1 MQYKPVK
8 SLPQY
13 KSYESYLEKLLWIEK
28 RSASEQDEVDQL
40 ITLIKKWDEVN
51 GSTSHVLPPAPVND
65 PVKQM
70 DVLMKEQ
77 KVNSSD
83 LATVLGISQSAMS
96 DILNYRKELSAE
108 LISKLSLRFKVPKDV
123 FEKI

>member
-51 GSTSHVLPPAPVND
+51 GSTSHVLPLPPVND

-96 DILNYRKELSAE
+96 DILNYRKELSDE